1 MGKVTHRPIDGSHST
16 RHWRPLRR
24 ALWTLLIGIV
34 ALWAMLFEAA
44 HVEAG
49 TISFFDG
56 TFNNADWNNTEIL
69 NPGGNATFRRP
80 TKDLVKHRYALV
92 I

>member
-1 MGKVTHRPIDGSHST
+1 
-16 RHWRPLRR
+16 
-24 ALWTLLIGIV
+24 
-34 ALWAMLFEAA
+34 MLFEAA